1 MSFELELDECVA
13 PLHAQLTGD
22 SVALSGVSIDTR
34 TLKPGELY
42 IAIAGER
49 FNGHDFVEAAK
60 DAGAAAVMVHEDV
73 ECALPQLR
81 VSDTQSALG
90 LLSKFWVQRFTV
102 PTIAITGS
110 NGKTTVKE
118 IIASILSQIGPVLFT
133 QGNLNNELGV
143 PLTLLNMRKEHLY
156 AVVEMGANHAGEI
169 ARLVALAEPDVAVVT
184 NIGTAHLEGFGSVQ
198 GIARAKSEIFAGLKS
213 DGYGV
218 INADDEFADAMR
230 AACAHCRVREFG
242 RGDTA
247 DVIALPGAK
256 LEIESLGTNISPRFR
271 LMGEHNVMNALAAV
285 AAVQC
290 LDVESRY
297 VVAGLEAMSPV
308 PGRLEKKPG
317 SGGAIIIDDSYN
329 ANPDSVRSAIRVLS
343 ACSGKRFLVLGDMG
357 ELGPNTLS
365 MHRLTGEFA
374 DAEGLDGL
382 WTIGELSRQAHEA
395 FHDQSADENEQGG
408 KSGGH
413 FNSQATLVNDLR
425 CHLGSDVTVL
435 VKGSRSSGME
445 AVVRVL
451 TLPASAGD
459 AMSAGD
465 RP

>member
-1 MSFELELDECVA
+1 M
-13 PLHAQLTGD
+13 
-22 SVALSGVSIDTR
+22 
-34 TLKPGELY
+34 
-42 IAIAGER
+42 
-49 FNGHDFVEAAK
+49 
-60 DAGAAAVMVHEDV
+60 
-73 ECALPQLR
+73 
-81 VSDTQSALG
+81 
-90 LLSKFWVQRFTV
+90 
-102 PTIAITGS
+102 
-110 NGKTTVKE
+110 
-118 IIASILSQIGPVLFT
+118 
-133 QGNLNNELGV
+133 
-143 PLTLLNMRKEHLY
+143 
-156 AVVEMGANHAGEI
+156 
-169 ARLVALAEPDVAVVT
+169 
-184 NIGTAHLEGFGSVQ
+184 
-198 GIARAKSEIFAGLKS
+198 
-213 DGYGV
+213 
-218 INADDEFADAMR
+218 
-230 AACAHCRVREFG
+230 
-242 RGDTA
+242 
-247 DVIALPGAK
+247 IALPGAE

-290 LDVESRY
+290 LDVEVPVCRRWTGSH
-297 VVAGLEAMSPV
+297 VTGTGPTGKEVQVA
-308 PGRLEKKPG
+308 K
-317 SGGAIIIDDSYN
+317 GAIIIDDSYN

-451 TLPASAGD
+451 TLPASADD